1 MPEELPVV
9 EARVTVLGSPNV
21 SKGLRV
27 NGSIR
32 SSVRV
37 AYIIG
42 TLRSTIGMLQRRLEL
57 MAGPPP
63 PETEKGKEEEVK
75 VPEREKERAT
85 ADVSQKEKEK
95 GRKEKKKEKEKEEE
109 EIKVQKATAVK
120 YVVRLDANTLG

>member
-1 MPEELPVV
+1 METL
-9 EARVTVLGSPNV
+9 VTVLGSLNA
-21 SKGLRV
+21 SRGLRV
-27 NGSIR
+27 NGYIR
-32 SSVRV
+32 SSAKG

-42 TLRSTIGMLQRRLEL
+42 ILRSTIVMLQRRREL

-63 PETEKGKEEEVK
+63 PEPETGKEEEVK

-85 ADVSQKEKEK
+85 ADVSQTEKEK
-95 GRKEKKKEKEKEEE
+95 GRKEKAKAKEKEEE